1 MRDAR
6 SRTSRLQVV
15 LDVVHVRAKRLDM
28 QLVTAHLGRMAY
40 ENAQNG
46 AAFAVRAPTKP
57 VDGRERSGVFPLGSV
72 EYAALSIREL
82 DIGCLRIYAQEELG
96 EAVASD
102 GEFFGP
108 MVVAR
113 VYGWSAEGVG
123 GWVGLMRCLADGS
136 IIIIGRSGLGRTG
149 DGIIVIIVIIVII
162 DGGER
167 RRERGML
174 SRSRSGARRLR
185 GR

>member
-1 MRDAR
+1 M
-6 SRTSRLQVV
+6 
-15 LDVVHVRAKRLDM
+15 DVVHVRAKRLDM

-82 DIGCLRIYAQEELG
+82 DIGCLRIYAQEELR

-102 GEFFGP
+102 GELFGP

-123 GWVGLMRCLADGS
+123 EWVGPMRCLPDGS
-136 IIIIGRSGLGRTG
+136 IIIVGRSELGRT
-149 DGIIVIIVIIVII
+149 DGIMLIIVIIVII

-167 RRERGML
+167 RRARRMP
-174 SRSRSGARRLR
+174 SRSRPGARRLR